1 MCRVMTVAEFLFA
14 GHGCAP
20 TIVAHSSTGE
30 PTFSATP
37 LSWTHAGFVRLA
49 DAIAAGHPVDTPP
62 AGGLPLRDVAVPAVT
77 PGQQ

>member
-37 LSWTHAGFVRLA
+37 LSWTHAGFVPLA
-49 DAIAAGHPVDTPP
+49 RGIGVRHPVDAPQP
-62 AGGLPLRDVAVPAVT
+62 VACRHRT
-77 PGQQ
+77 SLCQQ